1 MQSSLLLI
9 KVLCECKNC
18 EWIIS
23 MKVQVISIQSCPTI
37 FDPMDY
43 SLPGS
48 SVHMDSPGKNIVAGV
63 GCHALLQ
70 GIFPTQGLNLHLL
83 WLLHCRWIFYPL
95 SHVGSPQP
103 GSTGELSP
111 GGTSINR
118 AWELVDRFSSL
129 LLQEDSCDIPCAPW
143 GSKGKEPP
151 LTV

>member
-1 MQSSLLLI
+1 MGNICLKDYFYLRNYFIYFSMQSSLLLI

-48 SVHMDSPGKNIVAGV
+48 SVHRDSPGKNIVAGV

-83 WLLHCRWIFYPL
+83 CLLNWQ
-95 SHVGSPQP
+95 VGSLP
-103 GSTGELSP
+103 LASP
-111 GGTSINR
+111 GKPHFLSILGHIMPR
-118 AWELVDRFSSL
+118 
-129 LLQEDSCDIPCAPW
+129 
-143 GSKGKEPP
+143 PP
-151 LTV
+151 LY